1 MDMKLVNFT
10 MPKSL
15 EKKLSEA
22 ALMSQKKKSQ
32 FVRDCVIKEL
42 VRLGFDVTEEDV
54 RSNQGS
60 RNDLPNR
67 VTEAEKRAR
76 KGLRPRGRPRKLRV
90 ELGGGGS
97 SGLIPARID
106 ADGELRPLVPASEP
120 RERSRRKT
128 A

>member
-15 EKKLSEA
+15 GKKLSEA

-76 KGLRPRGRPRKLRV
+76 KGLRPRGRPRKS
-90 ELGGGGS
+90 ELVLIENLEKRARAERR
-97 SGLIPARID
+97 GLWAD
-106 ADGELRPLVPASEP
+106 ADPVPPWEW
-120 RERSRRKT
+120 RRRKSRRK
-128 A
+128 